1 MNSSTKGITG
11 QTIIDK
17 CNDANRRMNAG
28 IDLIENNDKVYQ
40 AFVFMNQAM
49 YLQRSITAF
58 SKDYGNGIPCS
69 LRDYMTDMPEKG
81 RKITVSGDHSR
92 LHLFF

>member
-1 MNSSTKGITG
+1 MHAFIICTRQTG

-40 AFVFMNQAM
+40 AFVFMNQ
-49 YLQRSITAF
+49 Q
-58 SKDYGNGIPCS
+58 D
-69 LRDYMTDMPEKG
+69 
-81 RKITVSGDHSR
+81 
-92 LHLFF
+92 